1 MARTLATMLTLTTYG
16 TWLRGDARG
25 WVDAGTIFPPDPVLE
40 ASDRRQMKHPPF
52 RFAERDWRPVG
63 DRIGTAL
70 GQRLGVAIFAMTV
83 QSWHV
88 HIVIGPTA
96 HDVSR
101 VVKCAKDAVRWAMRP
116 GRPIWGDGYDKR
128 FCFDEASALARIA
141 YVEEHNLARGRP
153 ARSWPFILDPP
164 FAA

>member
-1 MARTLATMLTLTTYG
+1 
-16 TWLRGDARG
+16 
-25 WVDAGTIFPPDPVLE
+25 
-40 ASDRRQMKHPPF
+40 MKHPPF

-63 DRIGTAL
+63 DWIGTAL

-101 VVKCAKDAVRWAMRP
+101 VVKCAKDAVRWALRP

-141 YVEEHNLARGRP
+141 YVEEHNLARGQP
-153 ARSWPFILDPP
+153 ARPWPFILDPP
-164 FAA
+164 FAV

>member
-1 MARTLATMLTLTTYG
+1 
-16 TWLRGDARG
+16 
-25 WVDAGTIFPPDPVLE
+25 
-40 ASDRRQMKHPPF
+40 MKHPLF

-63 DRIGTAL
+63 DWIGTAL
-70 GQRLGVAIFAMTV
+70 AQRLGVAIFAMTV

-128 FCFDEASALARIA
+128 FCFDEGSALARIA
-141 YVEEHNLARGRP
+141 YVEEHNLARGWP